1 MINLFKNI
9 ISFPVYLI
17 VAFFGLSYAPC
28 YATDDMIYDVAYYT
42 FVMHK
47 LDEEDLWKTVYESIR
62 LSPGLYRFQ
71 VIIKYE
77 AELEQW
83 YALRGEFQFVKDTK
97 GGVKLDNMQTLDL
110 EDASS
115 LWSKEADNWEQAR
128 DKHLKPLIE
137 RMNSLQRA
145 GAPNPDFMR
154 FLTLFQLPETFW
166 LSDDDKSYRL
176 FRLHYVNADL
186 VSHKKYREAFS
197 HFINP
202 SQPVTT
208 DIKQLKEWVNS
219 QDSFSLAS
227 YLGEADRKHKD
238 FYESF
243 NTWFHPFFEIR
254 EASVPSAP
262 PSNWGMLIFF
272 GVLLLI
278 LIALA
283 GMAFAFPDKW
293 KQLRLWL
300 RTRIESRNDS
310 SLNDSEMAK
319 TSYVSRKDLELLK
332 KKIRQLH
339 ASVQNVEKR
348 EERQRDENS
357 QANFE
362 YVLKKEMKNVVLN
375 ILLENSATISK
386 DVLQLYKNKEV
397 KRVVNEQLQSIGKNF
412 QDYVDQRLESHA
424 SKYWD
429 QFIKEQQDKKMVV
442 PDPIPEPEPVPDS
455 TKQEKKEEKG
465 EKVVQVPEPEP
476 DSTKQEKSSVKSEK
490 T

>member
-9 ISFPVYLI
+9 ISFPVYVI
-17 VAFFGLSYAPC
+17 VALFSLSYAPS
-28 YATDDMIYDVAYYT
+28 YATDAIYDVTYYT

-71 VIIKYE
+71 VIVKYE

-128 DKHLKPLIE
+128 DKHLKSLIE

-166 LSDDDKSYRL
+166 LSDEDKSYRL
-176 FRLHYVNADL
+176 FRLHYLNADL

-243 NTWFHPFFEIR
+243 NTWFHPLFEIG
-254 EASVPSAP
+254 EVSVPSAP
-262 PSNWGMLIFF
+262 PSNWGMLILF
-272 GVLLLI
+272 GVLLII

-293 KQLRLWL
+293 KQLRQWL
-300 RTRIESRNDS
+300 RTRLESSNHS

-339 ASVQNVEKR
+339 TNMQNVEKR
-348 EERQRDENS
+348 EEKQRNENS
-357 QANFE
+357 QTNLE
-362 YVLKKEMKNVVLN
+362 YVLKKEMKNAVLN

-386 DVLQLYKNKEV
+386 DILQLYKNKEV
-397 KRVVNEQLQSIGKNF
+397 RKVVNEQLQSMGKNF

-429 QFIKEQQDKKMVV
+429 RFIKEQQDEKMVV
-442 PDPIPEPEPVPDS
+442 PEPVPEPIPEPIPEPEPVPDS
-455 TKQEKKEEKG
+455 TKQEKKEEKN
-465 EKVVQVPEPEP
+465 
-476 DSTKQEKSSVKSEK
+476 SVESEK